1 MPLSKNEFRQ
11 NSLNTIKNL
20 PKHNSFYLNAKLQKY
35 LLKLLKQHGKTKRTK
50 ILFYYP
56 LNFEA
61 DIRKLMKHLRSS
73 CEIYLPFMEGE
84 SFKMV
89 PFRLPLKKK
98 KFDIFEAGNTYRK
111 IKKIDIAIVPA
122 VGVDGNL
129 QRVGF
134 GKGMYD
140 RFFATLQE
148 RPIIIFTQPKLC
160 YTQESLCDVHDIDCN
175 FLVTPA
181 GLVTNRAKVK
191 KIGN

>member
-1 MPLSKNEFRQ
+1 MPLTKQIFREKCLQNIKNSQ
-11 NSLNTIKNL
+11 KHNKLYKTHLLNTKLMREIHSRKHKN
-20 PKHNSFYLNAKLQKY
+20 
-35 LLKLLKQHGKTKRTK
+35 

-61 DIRKLMKHLRSS
+61 DVLKTLKYMRRKSN
-73 CEIYLPFMEGE
+73 IFVPFMEGE

-98 KFDIFEAGNTYRK
+98 NFGILEAGNTLRN

-129 QRVGF
+129 QRIGF

-140 RFFATLQE
+140 RFFAKLKKKPYT
-148 RPIIIFTQPKLC
+148 IFTQPKFC
-160 YTQESLCDVHDIDCN
+160 YTKEFICDSYDVACD
-175 FLVTPA
+175 LLLTPKKRVTSKA
-181 GLVTNRAKVK
+181 IVK
-191 KIGN
+191 KRK